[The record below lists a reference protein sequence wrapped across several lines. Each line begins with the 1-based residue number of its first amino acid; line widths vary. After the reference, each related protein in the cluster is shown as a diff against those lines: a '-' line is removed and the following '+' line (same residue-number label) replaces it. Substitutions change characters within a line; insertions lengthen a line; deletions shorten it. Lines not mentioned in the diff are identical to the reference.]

1 MKAAI
6 TMAFLLLV
14 TISLGQTQN
23 FKDSESLQVTKV
35 SDFKISVTVD
45 SAEDLETTFK
55 MNDVKDVLNEV
66 SEDESLSFEIICNG
80 HEMSNGEK
88 SKVSYKVKGNSNDL
102 KGFLKTVKKVRK
114 GAINYYK
121 NKH

>member
-1 MKAAI
+1 MKSVI
-6 TMAFLLLV
+6 TMLFLLLA
-14 TISLGQTQN
+14 TISVAQSHN
-23 FKDSESLQVTKV
+23 FNTSEALQVTKV

-55 MNDVKDVLNEV
+55 MKDVQDVLNEV

-80 HEMSNGEK
+80 NQMSNGEK
-88 SKVSYKVKGNSNDL
+88 NKLSYKVKGNSNDL
-102 KGFLKTVKKVRK
+102 KGFLKTIKKVRK